1 MARST
6 LLSYVLLI
14 LCLGAAHLPAQQ
26 AEMIPP
32 PIPSVLLPEPPDPDT
47 LPPPPQL
54 TWEPLGPK
62 GEEEGGGGVVA
73 TVVPPPPQPETPIPP
88 PPPPMVET
96 PVAGLPDPDKVE
108 MAKPEVEIWREG
120 SEWPQ
125 IPARTSNRLDKAYVT
140 GTEPVWLRAQFN
152 PAAAGKRVLV
162 RPGQGITVDVT
173 GAALTISSSGEC
185 LVQVQLAEGVN
196 RSHLIFYCEGIRTV
210 LPVVRA
216 PLATV
221 IGAEVETGGGH

>member
-1 MARST
+1 MAKSI

-14 LCLGAAHLPAQQ
+14 LCLGAASLPAQQ
-26 AEMIPP
+26 PEMIPP

-54 TWEPLGPK
+54 EWEPLGPQG
-62 GEEEGGGGVVA
+62 GEEQGGGVVA
-73 TVVPPPPQPETPIPP
+73 TVVPPPLTEVPAEP

-96 PVAGLPDPDKVE
+96 PVAGLPDPEAVE
-108 MAKPEVEIWREG
+108 LAKPEVEIWRDG

-162 RPGQGITVDVT
+162 RPGRGITVDVT

-185 LVQVQLAEGVN
+185 LVRAQLAEGVD
-196 RSHLIFYCEGIRTV
+196 RSHLIFYCEGIKTV

-216 PLATV
+216 SLTTV
-221 IGAEVETGGGH
+221 IEMEEETGGGH

>member
-6 LLSYVLLI
+6 LLSYVLLT
-14 LCLGAAHLPAQQ
+14 LCLGAAHQPAQEP
-26 AEMIPP
+26 EMIPP
-32 PIPSVLLPEPPDPDT
+32 PIPSVMPPEPPDPDA
-47 LPPPPQL
+47 LPAPPQL
-54 TWEPLGPK
+54 EWEPLGPTSV
-62 GEEEGGGGVVA
+62 EGGGGAVLAVD
-73 TVVPPPPQPETPIPP
+73 VPPPLTETAIEPP
-88 PPPPMVET
+88 PAPIAET
-96 PVAGLPDPDKVE
+96 PVAGLPDPEAVE
-108 MAKPEVEIWREG
+108 MAKPQVEIWRDG

-162 RPGQGITVDVT
+162 RPGRGIAIVGT
-173 GAALTISSSGEC
+173 GTALTISSSGEC
-185 LVQVQLAEGVN
+185 LVQAQLAEGFD
-196 RSHLIFYCEGIRTV
+196 RSHLIFYCDGIKTV

-221 IGAEVETGGGH
+221 IEAELGTGGGL

>member
-6 LLSYVLLI
+6 LLGYLLLS
-14 LCLGAAHLPAQQ
+14 LCLGAAHLVAQEP
-26 AEMIPP
+26 EMIPP
-32 PIPSVLLPEPPDPDT
+32 PIPSVLAPEPPDPDT
-47 LPPPPQL
+47 LPVPPQLQWEPLEAPGGDDGGSVTATIDVPPPQV
-54 TWEPLGPK
+54 E
-62 GEEEGGGGVVA
+62 VA
-73 TVVPPPPQPETPIPP
+73 LPA
-88 PPPPMVET
+88 PPPPMEET
-96 PVAGLPDPDKVE
+96 PVAGLPDPEAVE
-108 MAKPEVEIWREG
+108 MAKPQVEIWREG

-125 IPARTSNRLDKAYVT
+125 IPARTANRLDKAYVT

-162 RPGQGITVDVT
+162 RPGRGITVVVT

-185 LVQVQLAEGVN
+185 LVQVQLVEGVD

-216 PLATV
+216 SLTTV
-221 IGAEVETGGGH
+221 IGAETETGGGQ